1 MIKKD
6 VSRLT
11 VGDITDDTFWNRTE
25 CLKEGKYSLTGVQKN
40 GEKLPEYE
48 HDDLEHIVAV
58 VEQSI
63 LDRSSGS
70 YMRQFNRHIVIES
83 SENVLHVRLG
93 YGSKDNRS
101 PGNYL
106 HEIKIEVKND

>member
-1 MIKKD
+1 MKKD

-11 VGDITDDTFWNRTE
+11 VGDITYDTFWNSTE
-25 CLKEGKYSLTGVQKN
+25 CLKEGKYLLTGVQKD

-58 VEQSI
+58 IEQSI
-63 LDRSSGS
+63 TDRTSGS
-70 YMRQFNRHIVIES
+70 FARQFNRHIVIES
-83 SENVLHVRLG
+83 TEDVLHVRLG
-93 YGSKDNRS
+93 YGSHDHKS
-101 PGNYL
+101 PGGYL